1 MGLRF
6 IYDSKELEAV
16 VLAMRI
22 VGPELRKQLYQRS
35 RDAIAPEW
43 QSALS
48 DRASTVY
55 PNQLAQKVLVKSA
68 RVNVTSR
75 GVTLTAAKSQ
85 KKLSGG
91 LTPKEGW
98 PAVEFGASPKRARIT
113 ANRDGKSYT
122 YKRTINTQFPKN
134 VRKGLVAYPT
144 GRKFIAR
151 YASLWVFTVARTLRD
166 AAEGRI

>member
-1 MGLRF
+1 MSLRF
-6 IYDSKELEAV
+6 IYDSKELQAV

-22 VGPELRKQLYQRS
+22 VGPELRKELYQRS

-43 QSALS
+43 QDALS
-48 DRASTVY
+48 QRANTVY

-98 PAVEFGASPKRARIT
+98 PAVEFGASPKRANIT
-113 ANRDGKSYT
+113 ARRGSKSYN

-151 YASLWVFTVARTLRD
+151 YASLWIFTVARTLHD
-166 AAEGRI
+166 AVEGKL